1 MQKDEKIILKLIIN
15 LFYNLTSLPAV
26 KASLGNISN
35 LISGTVI
42 SVFLVS
48 N

>member
-1 MQKDEKIILKLIIN
+1 MEK
-15 LFYNLTSLPAV
+15 LFKNICNLPAV